1 MKSLGTALGKEAQR
15 AIIGGKTAA
24 PGGTCYITASGG
36 NSLSYSAPVSGSCSS
51 QSSQANDL
59 CVSLL
64 NGGGGTLAGQYTS
77 CHYDCD
83 CDGIG
88 H

>member
-1 MKSLGTALGKEAQR
+1 MNILGTPLNKETQR
-15 AIIGGKTAA
+15 AIIGGKTYPA
-24 PGGTCYITASGG
+24 GTCYIWADGG
-36 NSLSYSAPVSGSCSS
+36 DSLSYSTPFSGSCSS
-51 QSSQANDL
+51 QSSQANNL

-64 NGGGGTLAGQYTS
+64 NGGGGGLSGSYSS